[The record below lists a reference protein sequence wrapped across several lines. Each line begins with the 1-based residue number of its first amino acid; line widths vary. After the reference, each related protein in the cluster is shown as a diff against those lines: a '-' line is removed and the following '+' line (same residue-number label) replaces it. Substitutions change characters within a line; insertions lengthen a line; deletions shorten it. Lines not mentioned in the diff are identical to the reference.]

1 MGWGGQVSD
10 QISINYSNIN
20 NLSKVVLKKLIN
32 FCSICF
38 LNIIISKPRPY
49 LGFVEKF
56 ITTIRWTKPGMHLM
70 IDPIQ
75 VKKIYRN
82 ASRVVHPDKVGII
95 YFRSLKVTTLGSNFI
110 F

>member
-1 MGWGGQVSD
+1 
-10 QISINYSNIN
+10 
-20 NLSKVVLKKLIN
+20 
-32 FCSICF
+32 
-38 LNIIISKPRPY
+38 
-49 LGFVEKF
+49 
-56 ITTIRWTKPGMHLM
+56 MHLM

-82 ASRVVHPDKVGII
+82 ASRVVHPDKVGLI